1 MEPTRARK
9 IATGEVV
16 PVPIGADDLLA
27 ALGRAAE
34 STRAQRDHVGM
45 LDLLALRII
54 TKVHTPTLVEIRQ
67 LREAGYRGWARG
79 DERRLLRGQPL
90 GDGWELVDVATFGEE
105 TWQVERD
112 GVLLQGE
119 YSERADAIA
128 GAWADA
134 ARLCGVVGPQM
145 LAAMMRPPEGYAVV
159 LVAGVSQRGSRLG
172 PWSEVRS

>member
-1 MEPTRARK
+1 MEPPRARK

-45 LDLLALRII
+45 LDLLAIRII

-67 LREAGYRGWARG
+67 LREAGYRGWIRG

-90 GDGWELVDVATFGEE
+90 GDGWDLVDVATFGEA
-105 TWQVERD
+105 T
-112 GVLLQGE
+112 
-119 YSERADAIA
+119 
-128 GAWADA
+128 
-134 ARLCGVVGPQM
+134 P
-145 LAAMMRPPEGYAVV
+145 
-159 LVAGVSQRGSRLG
+159 
-172 PWSEVRS
+172 

>member
-112 GVLLQGE
+112 GALLSAE

-128 GAWADA
+128 DAWADA
-134 ARLCGVVGPQM
+134 ARLGRVSGSQM
-145 LAAMMRPPEGYAVV
+145 IAVMLRPPEGYAVV